1 MRNVSRNN
9 PTAEAIFAAFP
20 GAQVARVKAQDE
32 KPVSAP
38 YALRR
43 ARKRLR
49 YEYRPDFRRTRMDEG
64 ASVSWYEHI
73 WGDFFPL
80 NSMGSVYYDPPETVT
95 EGEYSDPEE
104 LAGTE

>member
-1 MRNVSRNN
+1 
-9 PTAEAIFAAFP
+9 
-20 GAQVARVKAQDE
+20 
-32 KPVSAP
+32 
-38 YALRR
+38 
-43 ARKRLR
+43 
-49 YEYRPDFRRTRMDEG
+49 MDEG

>member
-1 MRNVSRNN
+1 MTNVSRNN

-49 YEYRPDFRRTRMDEG
+49 YEYRPEFRRARMDEG
-64 ASVSWYEHI
+64 ASVSWHEHI